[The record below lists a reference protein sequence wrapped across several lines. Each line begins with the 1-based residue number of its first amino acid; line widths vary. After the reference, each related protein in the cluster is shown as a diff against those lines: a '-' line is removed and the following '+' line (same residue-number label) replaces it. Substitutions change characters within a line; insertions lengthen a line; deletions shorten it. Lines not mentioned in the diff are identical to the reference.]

1 MKPRHTAC
9 WRALQALGREPD
21 VCHINE
27 GHAAFAA
34 LERIRSTM
42 KRYALDFSQA
52 LWSCRAGNIF
62 TTHTPVEVGF
72 DRFAPDLIKHYLL
85 GDEGLFADVAVG
97 ADELLALGR
106 QVPKDADE
114 PFNMAYLAARLS
126 ARVNGVSRLHGAVT
140 RRLFSGL
147 FPRWPDDEV
156 PVGHIT
162 NGVHMPTWDSA
173 AADALWTETCGKERW
188 RVADTGV
195 CEDVC
200 GASDEALWAMRAAQR
215 KALVDVVRQ
224 VLSRQLRMR
233 NPRKEGRPDVEEIL
247 DPNALTLGFGR
258 RFTAYKR
265 PGLLLTDPD
274 RLVRLLSD
282 PEAPVQLVIA
292 GKAHPDDE
300 VGKRL
305 IERWMTFA
313 MQPALRRR
321 IVFLEDYDFG
331 LAAELVQGIDVWINT
346 PTRPHEACG
355 TSGMKVLVNG
365 GLNLSSLDGWW
376 DEAFAPDV
384 GWAFGGGMPDDTADA
399 ADLYRVLEREVV
411 PEFYA
416 RDESG
421 LPRRWI
427 ERIRASMSQL
437 GARYCSNRML
447 CDYVDNVYVPA
458 AAAVKHRLEEQG
470 RLGRA
475 LAKWEHLLRAHWD
488 QVHFSRFEA
497 TQAADGW
504 TFVVHAQ
511 LGEILPDHVA
521 VEVVAEAANGAS
533 ALRLAMERGRAI
545 PGTLNGYEYRL
556 CVATDRP
563 PGHFTPRIRP
573 VHPHAELPA
582 ELPLVHWHH

>member
-1 MKPRHTAC
+1 
-9 WRALQALGREPD
+9 
-21 VCHINE
+21 
-27 GHAAFAA
+27 
-34 LERIRSTM
+34 
-42 KRYALDFSQA
+42 
-52 LWSCRAGNIF
+52 
-62 TTHTPVEVGF
+62 
-72 DRFAPDLIKHYLL
+72 
-85 GDEGLFADVAVG
+85 
-97 ADELLALGR
+97 
-106 QVPKDADE
+106 
-114 PFNMAYLAARLS
+114 
-126 ARVNGVSRLHGAVT
+126 
-140 RRLFSGL
+140 
-147 FPRWPDDEV
+147 
-156 PVGHIT
+156 
-162 NGVHMPTWDSA
+162 
-173 AADALWTETCGKERW
+173 
-188 RVADTGV
+188 
-195 CEDVC
+195 
-200 GASDEALWAMRAAQR
+200 MRAAQR

-233 NPRKEGRPDVEEIL
+233 HPRKEERPDVEEIL

-274 RLVRLLSD
+274 RLARLLSD
-282 PEAPVQLVIA
+282 PEAPAQLVIA

-346 PTRPHEACG
+346 PMRPHEACG

-384 GWAFGGGMPDDTADA
+384 GWAFGGGMPDDPADA
-399 ADLYRVLEREVV
+399 ADLYRVLEQEIV

-427 ERIRASMSQL
+427 ERIRASMSRL

-447 CDYVDNVYVPA
+447 RDYVDDVYIPA
-458 AAAVKHRLEEQG
+458 AAAVKRRLEEQG
-470 RLGRA
+470 RAARA
-475 LAKWEHLLRAHWD
+475 LAEWEHLLRAHWD
-488 QVHFSRFEA
+488 QVHFSRFET
-497 TQAADGW
+497 TQTADGW
-504 TFVVHAQ
+504 QFVVHAQ
-511 LGEILPDHVA
+511 LGEILADQVA
-521 VEVVAEAANGAS
+521 VEVVAEAADGAP
-533 ALRLAMERGRAI
+533 AMRLAMERGRAI

-556 CVATDRP
+556 CMATERP
-563 PGHFTPRIRP
+563 PSHFTPRIRP
-573 VHPHAELPA
+573 VHPDAVLPA